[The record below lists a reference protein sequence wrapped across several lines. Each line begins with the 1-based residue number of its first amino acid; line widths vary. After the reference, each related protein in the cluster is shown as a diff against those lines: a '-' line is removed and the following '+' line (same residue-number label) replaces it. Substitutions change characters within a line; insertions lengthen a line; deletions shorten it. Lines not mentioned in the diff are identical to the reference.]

1 MHLTRRPRVLTLSG
15 FVVFALAFA
24 CALALHAGGAKAAGA
39 TSITG
44 SRGTLNRISSSS
56 TIPQGVQLNLS
67 AFACS
72 NMTDLPAP
80 AGCGPGGND
89 TRPPFGAPFN
99 GGPANGAGAP
109 NTHDNGREHAGA
121 LVANFNGISDSQNVP
136 VIGGHV
142 TPPDQG
148 LCVGPAGALKGA
160 GVPLSVSDSTSVV
173 IESVN
178 ESWTVYSTSGAVLFG
193 PDSLADLFSDP
204 FASGDVSCNYDP
216 ATQTFFFTEIGAV
229 NGLFYGTGIAVL
241 NAGGYAAYG
250 ADTSETG
257 NCFPDFPQH
266 GFNNNAFYITI
277 NEFCGPNQ
285 DFAGAN
291 LYGYSKSQLAA
302 RSSTVNGVFWSGLSL
317 NGDPVST
324 LRPAIGDDTTT
335 EYALNAV
342 SYDAAGNPTNANT
355 LGFWKVTGGANI
367 TSGSGAVNLSGKSIA
382 SEGYGNPVPAAS
394 TGDGSQ
400 FGPRPYVIQEQY
412 LEPDD
417 SRLEQ
422 VQFVSGN
429 GPTRLYTSLD
439 TALTVGGD
447 PTPIDGAAWFD
458 VNPNT
463 GKVNHQGY
471 VAVAGTNL
479 LYPSLVRSKS
489 GTLMMGFSMTSPTLN
504 PSAGY
509 TLSKNEGSGFSPVQ
523 TTGAG
528 STFHVSFSDVLFGR
542 ARWGDYSAIAFD
554 PVGGNVWFANEYI
567 PSATEGGADVV
578 DNWGTRVWGL
588 TP

>member
-1 MHLTRRPRVLTLSG
+1 LLSG
-15 FVVFALAFA
+15 FAVFSLAFA
-24 CALALHAGGAKAAGA
+24 CALALHAGGAKAAGG
-39 TSITG
+39 TSINGT
-44 SRGTLNRISSSS
+44 RGTLTRVSS
-56 TIPQGVQLNLS
+56 TSQLPHGVQLNVAS
-67 AFACS
+67 FACT
-72 NMTDLPAP
+72 NMTDLPTSP
-80 AGCGPGGND
+80 GCGPGGND
-89 TRPPFGAPFN
+89 SRPPFGAPFN
-99 GGPANGAGAP
+99 GGPSTGAGAP
-109 NTHDNGREHAGA
+109 GASDNGREHAGA
-121 LVANFNGISDSQNVP
+121 LAANFNGISDSQNVP

-178 ESWTVYSTSGAVLFG
+178 ESWTVYSTSGTPLFG

-204 FASGDVSCNYDP
+204 YAAGDVSCNYDP

-229 NGLFYGTGIAVL
+229 AGLFYGTGIAVL

-250 ADTSETG
+250 ADTAQTG
-257 NCFPDFPQH
+257 NCFPDFPQQ
-266 GFNNNAFYITI
+266 GLNDNAFYISI
-277 NEFCGPNQ
+277 NEFCGPAE
-285 DFAGAN
+285 DFAGAS

-302 RSSTVNGVFWSGLSL
+302 RSSTVNGVAFSGLSL
-317 NGDPVST
+317 DGNPVST
-324 LRPAIGDDTTT
+324 LRPAVGDDTAT

-367 TSGSGAVNLSGKSIA
+367 TTGSGSVNLTGKSIA
-382 SEGYGNPVPAAS
+382 SEGYGNPVEAAS
-394 TGDGSQ
+394 TGNGSQ
-400 FGPRPYVIQEQY
+400 YGPRPYVIQEAFI
-412 LEPDD
+412 EPDD
-417 SRLEQ
+417 SRLGQ

-429 GPTRLYTSLD
+429 GPTRLYTSLP
-439 TALTVGGD
+439 TAMTIGAD
-447 PTPIDGAAWFD
+447 PTVVDGAAWFD

-463 GKVNHQGY
+463 GKVSHQGY
-471 VAVAGTNL
+471 VGVAGTNL
-479 LYPSLVRSKS
+479 LYPSVVRSKS

-504 PSAGY
+504 PSSGY
-509 TLSKNEGSGFSPVQ
+509 TFSKNEGNGFGPVQ

-554 PVGGNVWFANEYI
+554 PANGNVWFADEYI

-578 DNWGTRVWGL
+578 DNWGTRVWAL